1 MERDSL
7 IAEIAKETGIRLDP
21 ADPLLAA
28 ATINRILLDEALAE
42 LQRVVRTSGDQVAA
56 ASVQQIEAAKA
67 AAAALITDAGAW
79 SAERL
84 REAAAEASNAVI
96 ERLQDETAKAQR
108 AGRIALR
115 AAWAAAG
122 IGGLAVAATAGF
134 WLATISHG

>member
-1 MERDSL
+1 MERDRL
-7 IAEIAKETGIRLDP
+7 IAEIAKETGIRIDP

-28 ATINRILLDEALAE
+28 AVINRILLDEALSE
-42 LQRVVRTSGDQVAA
+42 LQRALRTSEDQVSAA
-56 ASVQQIEAAKA
+56 CVQQIEAAKA
-67 AAAALITDAGAW
+67 AAAALITDAGVW

-84 REAAAEASNAVI
+84 REAAAEASNAVLQ
-96 ERLQDETAKAQR
+96 RLREETAKAQR
-108 AGRIALR
+108 AGQIALH

>member
-1 MERDSL
+1 MERDRL
-7 IAEIAKETGIRLDP
+7 IAEIAKETGIRLDR

-28 ATINRILLDEALAE
+28 TVINRILLDEALSE
-42 LQRVVRTSGDQVAA
+42 LQRALRTSEDRVSAA
-56 ASVQQIEAAKA
+56 CVQQIEAAKA
-67 AAAALITDAGAW
+67 AAAALITDAGVW

-84 REAAAEASNAVI
+84 REAAAEATNAVI
-96 ERLQDETAKAQR
+96 ERLREETAKTQR

-122 IGGLAVAATAGF
+122 IGSLAVAATGGF

>member
-1 MERDSL
+1 MERDRL
-7 IAEIAKETGIRLDP
+7 IAEIARETGISLDR

-42 LQRVVRTSGDQVAA
+42 LQRAMRTSGAQVSAA
-56 ASVQQIEAAKA
+56 CVQQIELAKT
-67 AAAALITDAGAW
+67 AAAALITDAGVW

-84 REAAAEASNAVI
+84 KEAAAEASNAVI
-96 ERLQDETAKAQR
+96 ERLQEQTSKAQR

-115 AAWAAAG
+115 AAWTAAG
-122 IGGLAVAATAGF
+122 IGGLAVAAAVGF